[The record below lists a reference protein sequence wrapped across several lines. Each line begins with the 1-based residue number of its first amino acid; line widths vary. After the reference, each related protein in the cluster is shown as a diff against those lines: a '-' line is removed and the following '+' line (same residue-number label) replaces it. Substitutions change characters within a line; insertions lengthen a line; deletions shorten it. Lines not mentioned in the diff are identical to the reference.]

1 MKLKKKVAI
10 LLFIIGFVLSGCND
24 IFDELAINPNQ
35 PSMGA
40 YFNSPSAVNDA
51 VVTMY
56 GYIQTQRCLGASG
69 SKTQIIRSD
78 EASSNSDYARPGMFG
93 ADLNSSYYTIE
104 QPFTLMYTTA
114 SQASFIIE
122 TIDNVDF
129 GTQTN
134 LKNIYTGEAYFWR
147 AFAHFYLLTN
157 YRQVSPIRVMPKDAS
172 NYIRVIEPAS
182 NVWDL
187 IIDDL
192 KKAKDLLPERGYW
205 NSKNAGRVTKA
216 AAAALL
222 GKSYLYRSGI
232 EHFYGVETVGYYTEA
247 ANEFNE
253 IIKGAYGRYGLAD
266 EYSYN
271 FDTLHENEVNPES
284 IFEINFLGDVNNA
297 GFNPGTATSGLAFD
311 SRGLMLPGAGV
322 GYEGVV
328 HDWLYNEFVNSIDKD
343 GCTDIRMFST
353 LVFDDL
359 KPEIKLHKDENG
371 SEIRLEGPGGTRWED
386 LYPVSD
392 DKDGFRTQSNV
403 LAYPFK
409 AGIKKGI
416 DFSMPIQRNTN
427 GSVKLS
433 GVGGGVKEYVYNQP
447 RANSMNWRYIRYADV
462 LLMYAEAI
470 ISGGNQ
476 GELSPLEAVNEVRE
490 RANLPKLSHITMD
503 DVKRERILELALEGH
518 RFYDLLRWGELGDR
532 FKQLQNEDPNFK
544 KFVSDTDFQGFIVNK
559 HEWLPI
565 PINEMNSN
573 PYIESNNPG
582 Y

>member
-253 IIKGAYGRYGLAD
+253 IIKGVYGRYGLAD